1 MEDHATRKIAK
12 HHLAIPKCVK
22 EDGISDFLKKLYA
35 AVFMENQRLPSNGRN
50 EKLNEV
56 SAEDIKFQ
64 RLMDEGCAR
73 SDGHYQL
80 PVPFRKYEV
89 DLPNNRW
96 LAERKLQCL
105 KKKLQKHEKFH
116 TDYVAFMDDLFNK
129 GYASKSIGKQA
140 SISWYIPIMV
150 YTTLTNQTRYG

>member
-1 MEDHATRKIAK
+1 
-12 HHLAIPKCVK
+12 
-22 EDGISDFLKKLYA
+22 
-35 AVFMENQRLPSNGRN
+35 MENQRLPSNGRN

-64 RLMDEGCAR
+64 RLMDEVCAS

-80 PVPFRKYEV
+80 PVLLRKSEV

-116 TDYVAFMDDLFNK
+116 TDYVASMDNLINK

-140 SISWYIPIMV
+140 SISWYISIMV